1 MSVCM
6 VFQIEARE
14 TLTMPMMAGSATVVI
29 NIVDENDN
37 SPMFSQPSYDLM
49 IREDQTGG
57 VILRTIT
64 VHILISTPH
73 SQASATS
80 ISVSC
85 MHSSYFR

>member
-14 TLTMPMMAGSATVVI
+14 TLTMPMRAGSATVVI

-49 IREDQTGG
+49 IREDKTGG

-64 VHILISTPH
+64 VHI
-73 SQASATS
+73 
-80 ISVSC
+80 
-85 MHSSYFR
+85 